1 LTGYPDIRMDD
12 SELRDE
18 TYRLLRQVPAGRV
31 TTYGALAVALGAKEA
46 SRLVGQYMATNPY
59 APKVPCHRVV
69 HSDGRLGRYSSP
81 RGPDQKAEMLGKE
94 GVRVEKGRI
103 ADFDK
108 VVFRDFSGPGPLKQ
122 LRDYQR
128 SLVPGLVLE
137 DRREPHA
144 NLVAFD
150 VAYEDEGA
158 FAAGALYGLKEG
170 KPGPTVTVHA
180 AVTFPYIPTFLGFRE
195 IPAIKAVFGA
205 LLRKPDL
212 LLVDG
217 NGTLHPRGMGIAS
230 MAGIELDTPT
240 IGVAKSLLCG
250 EVLKPPVN
258 VGDSSE
264 VILEGKPRGHALR
277 ISPSAKGVVYVS
289 PGHLVSHERAV
300 ALVRSLVVD
309 GQVEPLRRAHL
320 AARAFATSFKSG
332 GPVADSA

>member
-1 LTGYPDIRMDD
+1 MDD
-12 SELRDE
+12 SGLRAE

-31 TTYGALAVALGAKEA
+31 TSYGALAVALGAKEA

-59 APKVPCHRVV
+59 APNVPCHRVV

-81 RGPDQKAEMLGKE
+81 RGAAQKAEMLEKE
-94 GVRVEKGRI
+94 GVRVDKGRI
-103 ADFDK
+103 ADFEN
-108 VVFRDFSGPGPLKQ
+108 VMFRDFKGPAPLKK
-122 LRDYQR
+122 LREYQE
-128 SLVPGLVLE
+128 SLLPKLVLE
-137 DRREPHA
+137 DRREPYA

-150 VAYEDEGA
+150 VAYEEEGA
-158 FAAGALYGLKEG
+158 FAAGALYGLVEDR
-170 KPGPTVTVHA
+170 PGPTVTVHA

-205 LLRKPDL
+205 LTRKPDL

-250 EVLKPPVN
+250 EVKDPPAN
-258 VGDSSE
+258 VGDASE
-264 VILEGKPRGHALR
+264 VVVEGAVRGFALR

-289 PGHLVSHERAV
+289 PGHLVSPGRSVE
-300 ALVRSLVVD
+300 LVRRLVAG

-320 AARAFATSFKSG
+320 AARELATRFKSG